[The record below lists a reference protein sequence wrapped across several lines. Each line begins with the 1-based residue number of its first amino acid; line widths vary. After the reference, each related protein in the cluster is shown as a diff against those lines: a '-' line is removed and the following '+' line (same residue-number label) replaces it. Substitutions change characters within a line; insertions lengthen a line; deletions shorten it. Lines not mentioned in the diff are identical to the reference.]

1 MHNRPSVSGRLAA
14 ARKKGKRL
22 YKQNKYKNKKTT
34 IDNITFDSK
43 NESNRYLELKILLK
57 SGLIKDLVLQ
67 PAFELQPKFKYQG
80 KTERSITY
88 KADFQYTEDGKT
100 VVEDVKGFETKDF
113 IIKRKLFLNKYGN
126 DIDFRIIR

>member
-1 MHNRPSVSGRLAA
+1 M
-14 ARKKGKRL
+14 

-34 IDNITFDSK
+34 IDNIPFDSK
-43 NESNRYLELKILLK
+43 NEASRYLELKLLLK
-57 SGLIKDLVLQ
+57 SGLIQDLVLQ

-80 KTERSITY
+80 RTERSITY

-100 VVEDVKGFETKDF
+100 IVEDVKGFETKDF